1 MKRLP
6 FLLPVLFALPA
17 VASESAEGG
26 TWLGLP
32 LWFWALVNFIIFFG
46 GIAYLLAK
54 PMGAFF
60 RTRREEIARDL
71 EDARHEREEQERM
84 KTEVEQR
91 LAALQG
97 EIAALHE
104 RLRAEGEKER
114 DELTRQGDAE
124 AARLLE
130 QIEQETGRRLEE
142 ARSGLAREAA
152 SIAADLAW
160 EILEK
165 EITPEDRER
174 IFRTT
179 LERLRGEAEGG
190 LQ

>member
-1 MKRLP
+1 MKRLSL
-6 FLLPVLFALPA
+6 LLPLILALP
-17 VASESAEGG
+17 VTASEAAGSG

-46 GIAYLLAK
+46 GIGYLLAK

-71 EDARHEREEQERM
+71 EEARHEREEQERM
-84 KTEVEQR
+84 KAEVEQR
-91 LAALQG
+91 LAALHG

-114 DELTRQGDAE
+114 DELSRQGDAE
-124 AARLLE
+124 AARLLA

-142 ARSGLAREAA
+142 ARTGLAKEAA

-165 EITPEDRER
+165 EITAEDRER

-179 LERLRGEAEGG
+179 LERLRSEAEGG